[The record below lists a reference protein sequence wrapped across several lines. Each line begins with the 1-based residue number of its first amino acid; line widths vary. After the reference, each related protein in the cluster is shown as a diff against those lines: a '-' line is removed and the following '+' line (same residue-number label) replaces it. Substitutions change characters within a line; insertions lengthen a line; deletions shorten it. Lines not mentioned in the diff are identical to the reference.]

1 MLVDI
6 VVFDGVD
13 ELDALGPFE
22 VLRRAQR
29 ARPSLIV
36 RLVSVSGQR
45 SVRAAAGLTFDSDAP
60 FRPGDAEILVVPG
73 GGWVSRARRGAWAEA
88 ERGELASLLAASS
101 NVRVKAAVCTGTM
114 LWAQAGLISGR
125 RATTHHNALAEL
137 AAFGVEVVEERVV
150 DDGDLVTCGGITSG
164 IDMAL
169 WLVERELDADVAT
182 AIATELEYVRFRPR
196 AGTEPQSA
204 S

>member
-1 MLVDI
+1 MLIDI

-13 ELDALGPFE
+13 ELDVLGPFE

-29 ARPSLIV
+29 ARSSLIV
-36 RLVSVSGQR
+36 RLVSVTGQQ
-45 SVRAAAGLTFDSDAP
+45 SIRAAAGLTFESDAP

-73 GGWVSRARRGAWAEA
+73 GGWASRARKGAWAEA
-88 ERGELASLLAASS
+88 ERGELPSMLAAST

-114 LWAQAGLISGR
+114 LWATAGLITGR
-125 RATTHHNALAEL
+125 RATTHRSSLQEL
-137 AAFGVEVVEERVV
+137 AALGVEVVDERVV
-150 DDGDLVTCGGITSG
+150 DDGDLVTSGGVTSG

-182 AIATELEYVRFRPR
+182 AIATELEYGRYRPNV
-196 AGTEPQSA
+196 GS
-204 S
+204 